1 MAFVPVPKDLSKVKT
16 KIVFNL
22 TKRQF
27 ILFSIGALVSI
38 PLYLGARKA
47 IGNDFALM
55 VMIVVAMPF
64 FFLGI
69 FEKDGIPLE
78 KYARYIIKQKFIY
91 PKVRIYKTENFYE
104 YLNQDERGLMYGDT
118 TSTTKETKKETRR
131 KQETFKRAEKRKSW

>member
-16 KIVFNL
+16 KVIFNL
-22 TKRQF
+22 TKRQLIF
-27 ILFSIGALVSI
+27 FSIGALFSV
-38 PLYLGARKA
+38 PLYLLTRKA

-64 FFLGI
+64 FLLGI

-78 KYARYIIKQKFIY
+78 KYARYIIRQKFIN

-104 YLNQDERGLMYGDT
+104 YLNKIERSRADGNRA
-118 TSTTKETKKETRR
+118 SATKKTKKETR
-131 KQETFKRAEKRKSW
+131 KK

>member
-22 TKRQF
+22 TKRQLIF
-27 ILFSIGALVSI
+27 FSIRALVSI

-64 FFLGI
+64 FLLGI

-91 PKVRIYKTENFYE
+91 PKVRVCKTENFYE
-104 YLNQDERGLMYGDT
+104 YLNQKERSSMNGNKK
-118 TSTTKETKKETRR
+118 SAAKETKKEVRT
-131 KQETFKRAEKRKSW
+131 K